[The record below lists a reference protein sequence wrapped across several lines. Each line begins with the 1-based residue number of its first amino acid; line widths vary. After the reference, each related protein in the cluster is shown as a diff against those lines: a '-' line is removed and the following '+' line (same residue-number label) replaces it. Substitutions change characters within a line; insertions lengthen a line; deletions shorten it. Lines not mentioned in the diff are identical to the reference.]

1 MKKQLQLGLA
11 IVATL
16 LTQATIAQISTFENI
31 TLPVK
36 GYYNGSDWKG
46 GFNSGGA
53 FFVNEYDTAFGF
65 ESWGGFAV
73 SNIKDSTTAGF
84 MNQYAAI
91 TGGGK
96 NSNNYAVAYG
106 DAKIRITDNAR
117 TISGFYITNS
127 TYAYLDMKNGSQFS
141 KKFGGASG
149 NDPDF
154 LSVTISSWKNQGNA
168 GDTSITVYLADF
180 RDANNANDYILNT
193 WKWVDLSVFGAVDS
207 FGFNFA
213 SSDTGAFGINTPVYF
228 CMDNFNEIP
237 IGLQERANL
246 IKMAVYPNPVQDLMR
261 IEIEGELLALTI
273 TDLTGKTVFENIEK
287 EIDLSMLESGIYIL
301 SAKTSKGISTQ
312 KIVKQ

>member
-1 MKKQLQLGLA
+1 
-11 IVATL
+11 
-16 LTQATIAQISTFENI
+16 
-31 TLPVK
+31 
-36 GYYNGSDWKG
+36 
-46 GFNSGGA
+46 
-53 FFVNEYDTAFGF
+53 
-65 ESWGGFAV
+65 
-73 SNIKDSTTAGF
+73 
-84 MNQYAAI
+84 
-91 TGGGK
+91 
-96 NSNNYAVAYG
+96 
-106 DAKIRITDNAR
+106 
-117 TISGFYITNS
+117 
-127 TYAYLDMKNGSQFS
+127 MKNGSQFS

-237 IGLQERANL
+237 IGLHERANL
-246 IKMAVYPNPVQDLMR
+246 IKMAVYPNPVQDRMR

>member
-11 IVATL
+11 IVVTL
-16 LTQATIAQISTFENI
+16 FTQTAFAQVSTFENI
-31 TLPVK
+31 ELPIN
-36 GYYNGSDWKG
+36 GYYNGSDWKS
-46 GFNSGGA
+46 GFNSGNA

-106 DAKIRITDNAR
+106 DAKIRVTGSAR
-117 TISGFYITNS
+117 TVSGFYITNS

-141 KKFGGASG
+141 KKFGGVSG

-154 LSVTISSWKNQGNA
+154 LSVTISSWKNNGNA

-228 CMDNFNEIP
+228 CMDNFDENA
-237 IGLQERANL
+237 IGVQETLNK
-246 IKMAVYPNPVQDLMR
+246 ISMIIYPNPVQNRLH
-261 IEIEGELLALTI
+261 IEIEEDLVAATI
-273 TDLTGKTVFENIEK
+273 TDLQGKTVLAGTEK
-287 EIDLSMLESGIYIL
+287 EIDLSALESGIYIL
-301 SAKTSKGISTQ
+301 SASTSKGISTQ